1 MILKQCI
8 KSLLRLQN
16 KIMYKQ
22 LEKEILK
29 YSNGG
34 ICIAF
39 SGGVDSSLLLKVTCE
54 VAQKQNKKIYAVL
67 FDTFLQPK
75 NNITIAKKVA
85 EECGAFFSILSI
97 NELENPLL
105 QYNPKDRC
113 YQCKKFLFGKLLDF
127 AKQHNCQYLFDGTN
141 EDDKSVYRPGLQA
154 IKELGIISPLAD
166 DHITKEQVRLLAAQ
180 LGLSVANRASN
191 SCLATRL
198 AYGMKLEPQTLL
210 KIEQGEIFLEQLGF
224 RQIRL
229 RIHGDIMRIE
239 VAKEQMS
246 LFAEKIEEIRNYF
259 KDFGWKHITV
269 DIYGFRS
276 GTMDL

>member
-1 MILKQCI
+1 
-8 KSLLRLQN
+8 
-16 KIMYKQ
+16 MYRQ
-22 LEKEILK
+22 LEKEISK
-29 YSNGG
+29 YINDG

-39 SGGVDSSLLLKVTCE
+39 SGGVDSSLLLKITCE
-54 VAQKQNKKIYAVL
+54 LAKKQNKKISAVL

-75 NNITIAKKVA
+75 NNITVAKQVA
-85 EECGAFFSILSI
+85 EECGALFSVLSI

-113 YQCKKFLFGKLLDF
+113 YQCKKFLFRKLLEF
-127 AKQHNCQYLFDGTN
+127 AKQHHCQYVFDGTN
-141 EDDKSVYRPGLQA
+141 EDDRHVYRPGLQA
-154 IKELGIISPLAD
+154 IKELGIISPLANT
-166 DHITKEQVRLLAAQ
+166 HITKEQVRLFAEQ
-180 LGLSVANRASN
+180 LGLSVANRPSN

-198 AYGMKLEPQTLL
+198 EYGMKLEPQFLL
-210 KIEQGEIFLEQLGF
+210 KIEQGEIFLEKLGF

-229 RIHGDIMRIE
+229 RIHGDIVRIE

-269 DIYGFRS
+269 DLYGFRS

>member
-1 MILKQCI
+1 
-8 KSLLRLQN
+8 
-16 KIMYKQ
+16 MYKRQ
-22 LEKEILK
+22 
-29 YSNGG
+29 
-34 ICIAF
+34 
-39 SGGVDSSLLLKVTCE
+39 
-54 VAQKQNKKIYAVL
+54 
-67 FDTFLQPK
+67 
-75 NNITIAKKVA
+75 
-85 EECGAFFSILSI
+85 
-97 NELENPLL
+97 
-105 QYNPKDRC
+105 
-113 YQCKKFLFGKLLDF
+113 
-127 AKQHNCQYLFDGTN
+127 LFDGTN

-166 DHITKEQVRLLAAQ
+166 AHITKEQVRLLAAQ